1 LHVAQLAGV
10 PRHVVAE
17 ARVYLASLEQQLGE
31 LGNSGPQ
38 GQLAFNTAAAPDP
51 LRERLAEIDVDGLSP
66 REALELLFELNA
78 EAKNGDA

>member
-1 LHVAQLAGV
+1 MAQLAGV

-17 ARVYLASLEQQLGE
+17 ARVYLASLERQLGE

-38 GQLAFNTAAAPDP
+38 GQLAFNAPAAPDP

-78 EAKNGDA
+78 EAKSTD